1 MSFGSYLAGAI
12 ELAAIIAG
20 LGFAAV
26 RVRARW
32 LPGWAGAP
40 ARLAEIVA
48 AVSAAVVLMELL
60 GSFHLLKPAPLVVGA
75 LLVGLGAA
83 LWIRPVP
90 GAGEPPRA
98 DPPLGR
104 WATAIAVAL
113 GALVAMHWA
122 IGVEHSQAIG
132 IYGGDD
138 FWYHLP
144 FAGRFAQTGTTWD
157 LHYVSPSYE
166 SWFYPANSE
175 LFGAL
180 GMVLLHR
187 DPLSLVLNLGWM
199 AVALLAG
206 WCLGRPYGVAPITA
220 AATALV
226 LDLPVL
232 AATQAGGAMN
242 DAFGLAFLLAG
253 LALLVNGWA
262 RDGVRPI
269 AALALAGAAIGLCLG
284 TKISFVAPAAVLTLV
299 VMVAAAG
306 WRRRAA
312 LAWVLPLLATG
323 GYFYLR
329 NLRWAHN
336 PYPWISHLG
345 PIDLPGPNEGLNG
358 APSFSVGHYIFNGG
372 VWDHFLAPGLSAELG
387 PVWFLLLAGALGGI
401 VLGLLPRQPPA
412 VRIAAAGGLAV
423 VVFYVL
429 TPLGAEG
436 PENMPIIF
444 RSNLRHLA
452 PAIAIGLA
460 LIPIAGRE
468 LAARWRWAMLAAF
481 ALLTLLATRRGL
493 DFWHSGGALA
503 GAIVIAAFVV
513 LIPFGLAVAG
523 RERRRGGLVAA
534 GSLAAVLFAVGLAW
548 PQTRDYLEHRYT
560 SSAPVWFQRF
570 GLQPV
575 YRWAQGLHDQRI
587 GTSGILQ
594 YGLYGRDLSNHVQ
607 FLGVEG
613 KDKSFREIQ
622 SCTTWR
628 RVVNAG
634 HYDYVVTMPRYGGKR
649 APQARWTMQRGASVE
664 VLRSEP
670 VTVFRITAPL
680 RIAACPSSPPA
691 PPRPPSPS

>member
-1 MSFGSYLAGAI
+1 MSFGSYVAGAL
-12 ELAAIIAG
+12 ELAAITAA

-40 ARLAEIVA
+40 ARLAEIVGA
-48 AVSAAVVLMELL
+48 ISAAVVLMEAL
-60 GSFHLLKPAPLVVGA
+60 GTVSLLKPAPLVIGSV
-75 LLVGLGAA
+75 LIGLAA
-83 LWIRPVP
+83 LWIRPAASGGVP
-90 GAGEPPRA
+90 PPSA
-98 DPPLGR
+98 PPLGP
-104 WATAIAVAL
+104 WATAIADGL

-122 IGVEHSQAIG
+122 IGVAHSQAIG

-144 FAGRFAQTGTTWD
+144 FAARFTQTGATWD
-157 LHYVSPSYE
+157 LHYVSPSYL

-180 GMVLLHR
+180 GMVAFHR

-199 AVALLAG
+199 AVALLGG
-206 WCLGRPYGVAPITA
+206 WCLGRPYGVAPLTA

-242 DAFGLAFLLAG
+242 DAFGLAFLLGG

-262 RDGVRPI
+262 RDARPRPG
-269 AALALAGAAIGLCLG
+269 ALALAGAAIGLCLG
-284 TKISFVAPAAVLTLV
+284 TKISFVAPAAVLTV
-299 VMVAAAG
+299 AVIVAAAG

-312 LAWVLPLLATG
+312 LAWLLPLLATG

-358 APSFSVGHYIFNGG
+358 APSFSVAHYLTNGS
-372 VWDHFLAPGLSAELG
+372 VWNHYLAPGLSAELG
-387 PVWFLLLAGALGGI
+387 PVWFLLLAGAFAGI
-401 VLGLLPRQPPA
+401 VLGLLPRQPVA
-412 VRIAAAGGLAV
+412 VRIAALGGLAV
-423 VVFYVL
+423 VIFYVL

-436 PENMPIIF
+436 PAGMPIIF

-452 PAIAIGLA
+452 PAVAIGLA
-460 LIPIAGRE
+460 LLPIAGRE
-468 LAARWRWAMLAAF
+468 LAVRWRWAMLATL
-481 ALLTLLATRRGL
+481 ALLTLVATRRGL
-493 DFWHSGGALA
+493 DFWHSGGALL

-513 LIPFGLAVAG
+513 LIPFGLARAG
-523 RERRRGGLVAA
+523 SGRRRPGLVAV
-534 GSLAAVLFAVGLAW
+534 GSLAAVLVAVGLAW

-560 SSAPVWFQRF
+560 TSSPAWFQRF

-607 FLGVEG
+607 FLGVQG
-613 KDKSFREIQ
+613 KDKSFREIM

-628 RVVNAG
+628 RVINAG
-634 HYDYVVTMPRYGGKR
+634 HYDYVVAMPRFGGKR
-649 APQARWTMQRGASVE
+649 APQVRWTREAGASVQ

-680 RIAACPSSPPA
+680 RIGACPKTDIT
-691 PPRPPSPS
+691 PRA